1 MYLDVVVDFASPVST
16 ASSPSSTMS
25 SVEPADVVADGTC
38 SGGLQHVKCDRH
50 SVNMRQYH
58 RPPSSRINAHTTK
71 SSRQYRVN
79 VHAYCMYVCIHE
91 SSYRL
96 CFPMCIYWRKNA
108 RSTETPCGYIQ
119 RHTYITKSSDDTC
132 ILAELLEQSS
142 LRGLESVV
150 ASVIALARAQQRNDW
165 SECHLL
171 HRQCSHSSF
180 TFGHCVSHHTMLI
193 YVANTSY
200 SYATSEIRRMQRD
213 KSDCQSLANRRV
225 RSICACFVAS
235 TCPPRVQERALQPAR
250 ARGRPH
256 DAHFSTPSSSF
267 VTFGS
272 QRGRSL
278 A

>member
-1 MYLDVVVDFASPVST
+1 MYLDVVVDFTSPVPT

-96 CFPMCIYWRKNA
+96 CFPICIYWRKNA

-150 ASVIALARAQQRNDW
+150 ASVIALARAAELKD
-165 SECHLL
+165 
-171 HRQCSHSSF
+171 RQARDSTEAASAPGSDRDREGAPASNADVRFEAGDSDSASSLF
-180 TFGHCVSHHTMLI
+180 AGLP
-193 YVANTSY
+193 AG
-200 SYATSEIRRMQRD
+200 
-213 KSDCQSLANRRV
+213 
-225 RSICACFVAS
+225 AS
-235 TCPPRVQERALQPAR
+235 
-250 ARGRPH
+250 
-256 DAHFSTPSSSF
+256 
-267 VTFGS
+267 
-272 QRGRSL
+272 
-278 A
+278 